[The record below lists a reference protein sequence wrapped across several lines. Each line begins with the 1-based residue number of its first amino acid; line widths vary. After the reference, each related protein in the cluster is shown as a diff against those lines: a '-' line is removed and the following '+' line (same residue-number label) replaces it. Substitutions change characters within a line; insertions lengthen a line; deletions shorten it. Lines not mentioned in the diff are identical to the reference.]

1 MDASVVVMK
10 YEGFGIFDMNLLWC
24 CGLYVFKNIFESF
37 FKTSLAFWLCRVSYL
52 FPSEIQGYFSPLQS
66 LYLLLLSFL
75 QPWQE
80 SLVCSFHSV
89 AFVVTVIHNWA
100 LIPRGVRKISVWLG
114 SQSRVKGRERQ
125 RESVCVSIC
134 VCVFDERIRARWLQG
149 ACFSKLVV
157 IYRAPQVGI
166 SPLCRWH
173 VYQIL
178 ILLISVLEYLNT
190 TKRKRFPSDS

>member
-1 MDASVVVMK
+1 MDASVVAMK

-24 CGLYVFKNIFESF
+24 SGLYVFKNIFESF

-125 RESVCVSIC
+125 SVCVYLCMCIWWENKSP
-134 VCVFDERIRARWLQG
+134 VTSRSMFFQARGYL
-149 ACFSKLVV
+149 
-157 IYRAPQVGI
+157 QVGI

-190 TKRKRFPSDS
+190 TKRKRFSSDS